1 MSEIELRTAAN
12 TGESDAWPSELQN
25 RKGRMIA
32 LINGSFGTHRGLVR
46 LALGEFEYLSGRLN
60 NFLQPDL
67 RNTRRLVFVCLGNIN
82 RSPFAE
88 NVAASIGMNT
98 TSIGLSTSTGAPAFE
113 TAVVTAKRFG
123 IDLTAH
129 LATNFVDFS
138 YIEGDLL
145 LAMEVRH
152 AQQLLALGVPE
163 SAVALLG
170 HWATPHRVHIH
181 DPHTLSDAYFR
192 TCFSIIQSA
201 VRELALECRRLESPC
216 VLQ

>member
-60 NFLQPDL
+60 NFLHPDL

-192 TCFSIIQSA
+192 TCFSVIQSA

-216 VLQ
+216 VLR

>member
-152 AQQLLALGVPE
+152 AQQLLALGMPE

-192 TCFSIIQSA
+192 TCFSVIQSA

>member
-1 MSEIELRTAAN
+1 MSEVESRTAVNA
-12 TGESDAWPSELQN
+12 GESDAWPSELQN
-25 RKGRMIA
+25 RKERMIA

-60 NFLQPDL
+60 RFLQPDL

>member
-1 MSEIELRTAAN
+1 MAEIESRTAVNA
-12 TGESDAWPSELQN
+12 GESDAWPSELQN
-25 RKGRMIA
+25 RKERMIA

-60 NFLQPDL
+60 RFLQPDL

>member
-1 MSEIELRTAAN
+1 VSEIKSGNTTAI
-12 TGESDAWPSELQN
+12 GESLSGPPKIFNS
-25 RKGRMIA
+25 KGRLIG

-46 LALGEFEYLSGRLN
+46 LALGQFEYLSGRLN
-60 NFLQPDL
+60 SFLQPDL

-88 NVAASIGMNT
+88 NVAATLGMNT
-98 TSIGLSTSTGAPAFE
+98 TSIGLSTSTGIPAFE

-129 LATNFVDFS
+129 RATNFVDYS

-152 AQQLLALGVPE
+152 AQQLLVLGVPE
-163 SAVALLG
+163 TAIALLG
-170 HWATPHRVHIH
+170 HWATPHRIHIH

-192 TCFSIIQSA
+192 TCFNIIQSA

-216 VLQ
+216 VQ

>member
-192 TCFSIIQSA
+192 TCFSVIQSA

-216 VLQ
+216 VLR